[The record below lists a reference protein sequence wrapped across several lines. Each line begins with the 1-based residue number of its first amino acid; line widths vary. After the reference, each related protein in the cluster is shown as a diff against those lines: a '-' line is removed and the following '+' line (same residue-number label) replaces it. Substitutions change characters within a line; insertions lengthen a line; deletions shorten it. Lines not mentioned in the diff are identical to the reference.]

1 MAQALNPL
9 CEVGKHLE
17 HALEGVMP
25 ASNSQSSFTLSV
37 LQKREHC
44 SAYSSPMFNLPDSK
58 SGTIECVAEVCSSAG
73 NACALVIISFP
84 THVPAGDSLLS
95 LHLFTLQV
103 ASDPNTGG
111 AVCEGGPV
119 WEAVGLPC

>member
-1 MAQALNPL
+1 MSFCPPEEVTLLYSFLCIERGFTMAQALNPL

-44 SAYSSPMFNLPDSK
+44 PAYSSPIFNLPDSK
-58 SGTIECVAEVCSSAG
+58 SGTIE
-73 NACALVIISFP
+73 
-84 THVPAGDSLLS
+84 
-95 LHLFTLQV
+95 
-103 ASDPNTGG
+103 
-111 AVCEGGPV
+111 
-119 WEAVGLPC
+119 